1 MAELYALANLDF
13 EYELAGRTLPPSLAR
28 RWRHVLRLLPGAR
41 AASCLDPG
49 DFLGS
54 LDGPLLAWGVTPR
67 VLQLAPEQEFPS
79 PEVVSRVNDKRFSHQ
94 LERRF
99 GVELPYARLV
109 ASLEEL
115 DEAVNECPY
124 DWVLKHPLGMSAR
137 ERAVGKRGRIS
148 DSGRG
153 WARKQL
159 VHWSLLFEPWVEPR
173 RDFSLHFQIDRDG
186 SVQFVGHCQL
196 LPDPGGVYRGN
207 QVLPGQEVSDRA
219 LACGRQVAGEL
230 AQLGYWGPV
239 GIDAFEGML
248 GDQSVLRPL
257 VEINARYSFGRLT
270 LALRDWL
277 PEGWCLLWSHPK
289 QPVEAH
295 PPLPPDPLPGAYG
308 LPVEVDPEGTVGTV
322 LIVAPNPEELSR
334 IAALVT

>member
-13 EYELAGRTLPPSLAR
+13 EYELAGGTLPPSLAR
-28 RWRHVLRLLPGAR
+28 RWRHVLRLLPEAR
-41 AASCLDPG
+41 EATCLDPG
-49 DFLGS
+49 DWPGTV
-54 LDGPLLAWGVTPR
+54 DGKLLAWGVTPR
-67 VLQLAPEQEFPS
+67 VLQLAPHQQFPS
-79 PEVVSRVNDKRFSHQ
+79 PEVVRQVNDKRFSHH
-94 LERRF
+94 LEKRF

-115 DEAVNECPY
+115 EEAVRDCPY

-137 ERAVGKRGRIS
+137 ERAVGKRGRLS

-159 VHWSLLFEPWVEPR
+159 VQWSLLFEPWVDPR
-173 RDFSLHFQIDRDG
+173 RDFSMHFEIARDG

-196 LPDPGGVYRGN
+196 VPDPGGVYRGN
-207 QVLPGQEVSDRA
+207 QVLPGQEVPGQA
-219 LACGRQVAGEL
+219 LACGGEVASEL
-230 AQLGYWGPV
+230 ARLGYWGPV

-248 GDQSVLRPL
+248 GDLAVLRPL

-277 PEGWCLLWSHPK
+277 PEDWCLLWSHPK
-289 QPVEAH
+289 QALGTH
-295 PPLPPDPLPGAYG
+295 PPLPARPRPGVYG
-308 LPVEVDPEGTVGTV
+308 LPVDVDPDGTAGTV
-322 LIVAPNPEELSR
+322 LFVAPSAEELLL
-334 IAALVT
+334 A